1 MAKIYHCPCGYT
13 VRGATEEEC
22 LTDARRHIDEA
33 HPDLVGALSDDD
45 LLAMAS
51 DGA

>member
-13 VRGATEEEC
+13 VRGATDEVFLVE
-22 LTDARRHIDEA
+22 ARRHIDEA